1 MTPPLIR
8 WTLLLGLV
16 LGAAP
21 LRAQGTETPAP
32 EPADTS
38 SSKTKPRLF
47 GGLRYGAPLGG
58 SIYGAVMLAR
68 PNALGYTGPTLA
80 AEVGRDGMRASL
92 GVGAVWFG
100 SQRAQVSVIRT
111 WDPHGDVRA
120 DQTYIGPEV
129 AVGMILGV
137 TIGHYWRVGDGE
149 GPARCSRSA
158 HTSGSEPTSHDA
170 RSPAGPEGPA
180 GLRSFRTA
188 GTVRGSEGREEQQ
201 VGRAAAGRR
210 HLADGGVAF
219 DRRFH
224 GRR

>member
-1 MTPPLIR
+1 MTPPLLR
-8 WTLLLGLV
+8 WALGLALA

-21 LRAQGTETPAP
+21 LRGQGTEALAP

-38 SSKTKPRLF
+38 SSETKPRLF

-68 PNALGYTGPTLA
+68 PNALGYTGPTLT

-137 TIGHYWRVGDGE
+137 TVGHYWRVGDGE
-149 GPARCSRSA
+149 GPARVFA
-158 HTSGSEPTSHDA
+158 IGSYL
-170 RSPAGPEGPA
+170 GI
-180 GLRSFRTA
+180 
-188 GTVRGSEGREEQQ
+188 
-201 VGRAAAGRR
+201 
-210 HLADGGVAF
+210 
-219 DRRFH
+219 
-224 GRR
+224 

>member
-1 MTPPLIR
+1 MTPPLLR

-21 LRAQGTETPAP
+21 LRGQDTETAAP

-38 SSKTKPRLF
+38 SSNETKPRLF
-47 GGLRYGAPLGG
+47 GGLRYGAPLGA

-120 DQTYIGPEV
+120 DQTYVGPEV

-149 GPARCSRSA
+149 GPARVFA
-158 HTSGSEPTSHDA
+158 IGSYL
-170 RSPAGPEGPA
+170 GI
-180 GLRSFRTA
+180 
-188 GTVRGSEGREEQQ
+188 
-201 VGRAAAGRR
+201 
-210 HLADGGVAF
+210 
-219 DRRFH
+219 
-224 GRR
+224 